1 MSFLHDKLGLKVE
14 KETVSLT
21 SNEEEYYMSNGI
33 SRRTFLM
40 GAAAAGVAIAAGTYF
55 SWNGKN
61 IPEEVKKGDVTYD
74 VLVIGSGGAGMRAAL
89 AAAENKG
96 LKVAVMTKLQPTR
109 SASTMAQGGM
119 NGVTKVTDKE
129 DSVESHMF
137 DTIKG
142 GDYLCD
148 QDAVEYFAE
157 NAGKNIYEMD
167 YMGFPYNRQKDGCF
181 HQRKMGGHAHARA
194 SYFEDR
200 AGHAMV
206 HTLFEQC
213 LNRGIDFI
221 SECIM
226 LEISMNGDN
235 LNGVIAM
242 DMRSGNILGIPA
254 KTIII
259 ATGGY
264 GRAYWVR
271 TSNPYSST
279 GDGIVAG
286 MNVGIP
292 FKDPEIVQFHPTGL
306 SANGVLLS
314 ESSRAEG
321 AILVNKNG
329 ERFMAKY
336 APEKKELATR
346 DIVARAIA
354 TEIEEGR
361 GIGEGIR
368 AGVYM
373 DFRPI
378 PPERIRERLGQVWEL
393 SKRFAGVDIT
403 KEPVPISPTCHY
415 SMGGLEMA
423 DFHTGASRVKGIYVA
438 GECSCVSVHGAN
450 RLGANSLSEVL
461 VFGHTAGDGAAAFAK
476 SNNYAGSQDK
486 LAEDCSRWK
495 DTFEEVTNRRR
506 TVGKTVPEIRDA
518 MVKTMWFKAG
528 VFRDEQHLTE
538 ASKELEALE
547 KEYSHCYVG
556 DNSHVFNTA
565 FYQYIEL
572 GNLLQIS
579 HAIVQGALARK
590 ESRGGHSRR
599 DYPKRDDKNFLKH
612 TLIFKD
618 KKTGKYR
625 AEYKDVVITKY
636 QPEERKY

>member
-1 MSFLHDKLGLKVE
+1 MSTE
-14 KETVSLT
+14 
-21 SNEEEYYMSNGI
+21 I
-33 SRRTFLM
+33 SRRTFIK
-40 GAAAAGVAIAAGTYF
+40 GAAAAGVVLAAGSYF
-55 SWNGKN
+55 AWDGKN
-61 IPEEVKKGDVTYD
+61 IPEKVKTGDVTYD

-89 AAAENKG
+89 AAAERKD
-96 LKVAVMTKLQPTR
+96 LKVAVMTKLVPTR

-119 NGVTKVTDKE
+119 NGVTGVSDPTDT
-129 DSVESHMF
+129 VESHVF

-157 NAGKNIYEMD
+157 HAGENIYEMD
-167 YMGFPYNRQKDGCF
+167 YMGYPYNRQKDGAF
-181 HQRKMGGHAHARA
+181 HQRKMGGHSHPRA

-213 LNRGIDFI
+213 LENNIDFI
-221 SECIM
+221 SECQM
-226 LEISMNGDN
+226 LEISMDDDK

-242 DMRSGNILGIPA
+242 DMRTGNLLGVPA
-254 KTIII
+254 KSIII

-264 GRAYWVR
+264 GRVYWVR

-292 FKDPEIVQFHPTGL
+292 FKDPEMVQFHPTGL

-321 AILVNKNG
+321 ALLINKNG
-329 ERFMAKY
+329 ERFMSKY
-336 APEKKELATR
+336 APERMELATR

-354 TEIEEGR
+354 TEIEQGR
-361 GIGEGIR
+361 GVGEGIH

-373 DFRPI
+373 DFTKI
-378 PPERIRERLGQVWEL
+378 PAERIHERLGQVYDL
-393 SKRFAGVDIT
+393 SRRFAGVDIT
-403 KEPVPISPTCHY
+403 KEPVPIAPTCHY

-423 DFHTGASRVKGIYVA
+423 DFHTGESRVKGIYVA

-461 VFGHTAGDGAAAFAK
+461 VFGHTAGDGAAEFAK
-476 SNNYAGSQDK
+476 ANSYAGSQDS
-486 LAEDCSRWK
+486 LAKDCQKWQDKFETVTSRGR
-495 DTFEEVTNRRR
+495 EGN
-506 TVGKTVPEIRDA
+506 KTVPEIRDA
-518 MVKTMWFKAG
+518 MINTMWYKAG
-528 VFRDEQHLTE
+528 VFREESQLLAAT
-538 ASKELEALE
+538 AELEALD
-547 KEYSHCYVG
+547 KEYEHCYVG
-556 DNSHVFNTA
+556 DNSHVYNTA
-565 FYQYIEL
+565 FEQYVEL

-599 DYPKRDDKNFLKH
+599 DFPKRDDANFLKH

-618 KKTGKYR
+618 KETGKYR

-636 QPEERKY
+636 QPKERKY

>member
-1 MSFLHDKLGLKVE
+1 MATE
-14 KETVSLT
+14 
-21 SNEEEYYMSNGI
+21 I
-33 SRRTFLM
+33 SRRTFIK
-40 GAAAAGVAIAAGTYF
+40 GAAAAGVVLAAGSYF
-55 SWNGKN
+55 AWDGNKN
-61 IPEEVKKGDVTYD
+61 IPEKVKTGDVTYD

-89 AAAENKG
+89 AAAERKD
-96 LKVAVMTKLQPTR
+96 LKVAVMTKMVPTR

-119 NGVTKVTDKE
+119 NGVTGVSDPTDT
-129 DSVESHMF
+129 VESHVF

-157 NAGKNIYEMD
+157 HAGENIYEMD
-167 YMGFPYNRQKDGCF
+167 YMGYPYNRQKDGAF
-181 HQRKMGGHAHARA
+181 HQRKMGGHSHPRA

-213 LNRGIDFI
+213 LENNIDFI
-221 SECIM
+221 SECQM
-226 LEISMNGDN
+226 LEISRENDK

-242 DMRSGNILGIPA
+242 DMRTGNLLGVPA
-254 KTIII
+254 KSIII

-264 GRAYWVR
+264 GRVYWVR

-292 FKDPEIVQFHPTGL
+292 FKDPEMVQFHPTGL

-321 AILVNKNG
+321 ALLFNKDG

-336 APEKKELATR
+336 APEKMELATR
-346 DIVARAIA
+346 DIVARGIA
-354 TEIEEGR
+354 TEIEQGR
-361 GIGEGIR
+361 GIGEGIH
-368 AGVYM
+368 AGVYL
-373 DFRPI
+373 DFTKI
-378 PPERIRERLGQVWEL
+378 PAERIHERLGQVYDL
-393 SKRFAGVDIT
+393 SRRFAGVDIT
-403 KEPVPISPTCHY
+403 KEPVLISPTCHY

-423 DFHTGASRVKGIYVA
+423 DFKTGESRVKGIYVA

-461 VFGHTAGDGAAAFAK
+461 VFGHTAGDGAAEFAK
-476 SNNYAGSQDK
+476 ANSYEGSQDA
-486 LAEDCSRWK
+486 LAKGCDKWK
-495 DTFEEVTNRRR
+495 EKFETVTNR
-506 TVGKTVPEIRDA
+506 GKEGNKTVPEIRDA
-518 MVKTMWFKAG
+518 MINTMWYKVG
-528 VFRDEQHLTE
+528 VFREESQLMAAT
-538 ASKELEALE
+538 AELDALE
-547 KEYSHCYVG
+547 KEYEHCYVG
-556 DNSHVFNTA
+556 DNSHVYNTA
-565 FYQYIEL
+565 FEQYVEL

-599 DYPKRDDKNFLKH
+599 DFPKRDDVNFLKH

-618 KKTGKYR
+618 KDTGKYR

-636 QPEERKY
+636 QPKERKY

>member
-1 MSFLHDKLGLKVE
+1 MSRV
-14 KETVSLT
+14 
-21 SNEEEYYMSNGI
+21 I
-33 SRRTFLM
+33 SRRTFIK
-40 GAAAAGVAIAAGTYF
+40 GAAAAGVVLAAGTYVT
-55 SWNGKN
+55 WDGRN
-61 IPEEVKKGDVTYD
+61 IPEKVKTGDVTYD

-89 AAAENKG
+89 AAAECKE
-96 LKVAVMTKLQPTR
+96 LKVAVMTKLVPTR

-119 NGVTKVTDKE
+119 NGVTGVSDPTDT
-129 DSVESHMF
+129 VESHVF

-157 NAGKNIYEMD
+157 RAGANIYEMD
-167 YMGFPYNRQKDGCF
+167 YMGYPYNRQKDGAF
-181 HQRKMGGHAHARA
+181 HQRKMGGHSHPRA

-206 HTLFEQC
+206 HCLFEQC
-213 LNRGIDFI
+213 LENNIDFI
-221 SECIM
+221 SECQM
-226 LEISMNGDN
+226 LEISMDGDK

-242 DMRSGNILGIPA
+242 DMRTGNLIGVPA
-254 KTIII
+254 KSIII

-264 GRAYWVR
+264 GRVYWVR

-292 FKDPEIVQFHPTGL
+292 FKDPEMVQFHPTGL
-306 SANGVLLS
+306 AANGVLLS

-321 AILVNKNG
+321 ALLVNKDG

-336 APEKKELATR
+336 APEKMELATR
-346 DIVARAIA
+346 DIVARGIA
-354 TEIEEGR
+354 TEIEQGR
-361 GIGEGIR
+361 GVGEGIH
-368 AGVYM
+368 AGVYL
-373 DFRPI
+373 DFTKI
-378 PPERIRERLGQVWEL
+378 PAERIHERLGQVYDL
-393 SKRFAGVDIT
+393 SRRFAGVDIT
-403 KEPVPISPTCHY
+403 KEPVLISPTCHY

-423 DFHTGASRVKGIYVA
+423 DFHTGESRVKGIYVA

-461 VFGHTAGDGAAAFAK
+461 VFGHTAGDGAAEFAK
-476 SNNYAGSQDK
+476 ANAYEGSQDSLTK
-486 LAEDCSRWK
+486 ACEKWK
-495 DTFEEVTNRRR
+495 DKFETVTHRGK
-506 TVGKTVPEIRDA
+506 VGNKTVPEIRDA
-518 MVKTMWFKAG
+518 MINTMWYKAG
-528 VFRDEQHLTE
+528 VFRDETQLTQ
-538 ASKELEALE
+538 ASAELDALD
-547 KEYSHCYVG
+547 KEYEHCYVG
-556 DNSHVFNTA
+556 DTSHVYNTA
-565 FYQYIEL
+565 FEQYVEL
-572 GNLLQIS
+572 GNLLQVS

-599 DYPKRDDKNFLKH
+599 DFPKRDDVNFLKH

-618 KKTGKYR
+618 KDTGKYR

-636 QPEERKY
+636 PPKERTY